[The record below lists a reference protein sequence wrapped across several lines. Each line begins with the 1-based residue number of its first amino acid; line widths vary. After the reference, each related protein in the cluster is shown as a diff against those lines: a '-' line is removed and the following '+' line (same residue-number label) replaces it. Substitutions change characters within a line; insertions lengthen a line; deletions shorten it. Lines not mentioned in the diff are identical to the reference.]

1 MSAVSRIRN
10 RRSIGLARIRN
21 WSRGRLDGYAAGW
34 RDGYRLGACG
44 HAVRLGAVM
53 PAVRPLHILFVA
65 TGKGFPYS
73 PLDEAVTVTLKGMV
87 ARLTVT
93 RKETV
98 VRDAAA
104 LRPDLVLVLDG
115 LDFDIAR
122 VDAIRALG
130 LRTAIWFTDDPY
142 YTDITSVL
150 AQHFDDVFTLEQS
163 CVEYY
168 RSIGCGRV
176 HHLPLG
182 VHPAVFRP
190 LNPPPER
197 RRDICFVGS
206 AYWNRVDFFDSITDY
221 LEGKNVWISGI
232 WWERLQNYK
241 RLARQIEL
249 NKWMDPKETAM
260 TYNGAKIVINLHRSP
275 YDAEF
280 NRNGAR
286 INAVSANPRTFEISA
301 CATLQMTDIRDGLS
315 SCYVPGVEI
324 ETYAS
329 AEELTAKIDYYL
341 ANEEHRQA
349 IALRGLY
356 RTMRDHTYANRLD
369 RMLSLLFEQ

>member
-1 MSAVSRIRN
+1 MSSAARSRIR
-10 RRSIGLARIRN
+10 RAGQTRTSLWRK
-21 WSRGRLDGYAAGW
+21 GRQDGYRSGW
-34 RDGYRLGACG
+34 RDGYRLGASE

-53 PAVRPLHILFVA
+53 PAVRPLHIMFVA

-73 PLDEAVTVTLKGMV
+73 PLDEAVSVTLRAMV

-93 RKETV
+93 GKETAV
-98 VRDAAA
+98 HDAAA

-115 LDFDIAR
+115 LEFDPAR
-122 VDAIRALG
+122 VDEIRALG
-130 LRTAIWFTDDPY
+130 LRTAVWFTDDPY
-142 YTDITSVL
+142 YTDITTVL
-150 AQHFDDVFTLEQS
+150 APHFDDVFTLELS
-163 CVEYY
+163 CVEHY
-168 RSIGCGRV
+168 RSLGCQRV

-182 VHPAVFRP
+182 VHPVAFRP
-190 LNPPPER
+190 LNAPQDR

-206 AYWNRVDFFDSITDY
+206 AYWNRVDFFDGMADY
-221 LEGKNVWISGI
+221 LAGKNMWISGI
-232 WWERLQNYK
+232 WWERLRNFR
-241 RLARQIEL
+241 RLAPRIEL
-249 NKWMDPKETAM
+249 NKWMDPKETAL

-275 YDAEF
+275 HDAEF
-280 NRNGAR
+280 NRNGAGLH
-286 INAVSANPRTFEISA
+286 AVSPNPRTFEISA
-301 CATLQMTDIRDGLS
+301 CAALQLTDVRDGIA

-329 AEELTAKIDYYL
+329 ADELKAKIEYYL